1 MPALLEVEGLECLR
15 DDRVLFSNLSF
26 RLDAGQA
33 LIVEGINGCGKTTLL
48 RAVCGLFRP
57 EAGVIRWRG
66 EPVERRRQEFL
77 SSLAWLGHHDGLKL
91 ELTALENLRVAR
103 SLSGDGTA
111 LEPVAALEQVGLRGY
126 EEVPVRRMSAGQR
139 RRTALARLLVSGARL
154 WVLDEPFTAL
164 DREGVALGERL
175 LDAHCAAGGMALLS
189 SHHDLELASAGTEPI
204 RLSP

>member
-26 RLDAGQA
+26 RLDPGQA
-33 LIVEGINGCGKTTLL
+33 LVVEGINGCGKTTLL

-66 EPVERRRQEFL
+66 EPVERRRQEYL

-103 SLSGDGTA
+103 TLSGDGTA
-111 LEPVAALEQVGLRGY
+111 LEPAAALEQVGLRGY
-126 EEVPVRRMSAGQR
+126 EEVVVRRMSAGQR

-164 DREGVALGERL
+164 DREGVTLGERL
-175 LDAHCAAGGMALLS
+175 LDAHCAGGGMALLS
-189 SHHDLELASAGTEPI
+189 SHHDLALASAGTEPI

>member
-26 RLDAGQA
+26 QLDPGQA
-33 LIVEGINGCGKTTLL
+33 LVVEGINGCGKTTLL

-66 EPVERRRQEFL
+66 EPVERRRQEYL

-103 SLSGDGTA
+103 TLSGDGTA
-111 LEPVAALEQVGLRGY
+111 LEPAAALERVGLRGY